1 MKNNM
6 LDKLDQVLLSKEK
19 KTVVSTRIPDSVF
32 HELRTCADLHNTT
45 VSMLICFILCE
56 VFCNTDK

>member
-1 MKNNM
+1 MKDNI

-19 KTVVSTRIPDSVF
+19 KTIVSTRIPESVLQ
-32 HELRTCADLHNTT
+32 ELKRCADLHNTT

-56 VFCNTDK
+56 VFYNNDK